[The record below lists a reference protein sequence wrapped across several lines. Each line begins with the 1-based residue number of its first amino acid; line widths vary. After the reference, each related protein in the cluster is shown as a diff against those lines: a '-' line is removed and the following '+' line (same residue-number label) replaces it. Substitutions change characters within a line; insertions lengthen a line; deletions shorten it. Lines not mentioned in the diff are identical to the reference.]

1 MNNTTHILI
10 VDDDQGIR
18 ELLCDFLQQHGFEVY
33 AAKNGDQ
40 MRANLKAHPID
51 LIILDIMMPGDDGMT
66 LCKAVRQT
74 SQIPIIMLTAV
85 TEDIEHILALEIG
98 ADDFITK
105 PFNPRTLLA
114 RIKAVLRR
122 AQGEQ
127 DVSTEEEE
135 TKGRHYRFSGWLLD
149 TTTRRL
155 TSPDELEISLSS
167 GEYALLQIFVD
178 HPEHVL
184 SRDFL
189 LDTTKHRAAS
199 PYDRSIDIQISRL
212 RQKIETD
219 PKNPQLIKTVRG
231 GGYVLAS
238 TVLRS

>member
-1 MNNTTHILI
+1 MNHSTHILI

-18 ELLCDFLQQHGFEVY
+18 ELLCEFLQQHGFEVHV
-33 AAKNGDQ
+33 AKNGDQ
-40 MRANLKAHPID
+40 MRANLNAHPID
-51 LIILDIMMPGDDGMT
+51 LIILDIMMPGEDGMT
-66 LCKAVRQT
+66 LCKAVRQS
-74 SQIPIIMLTAV
+74 SQVPIIMLTAV

-98 ADDFITK
+98 ADDFINK

-122 AQGEQ
+122 AQGEPGAEHE
-127 DVSTEEEE
+127 DDHNHKS
-135 TKGRHYRFSGWLLD
+135 YSFAGWTFD
-149 TTTRRL
+149 AITRRL
-155 TSPDELEISLSS
+155 ISPDQLDISLSS
-167 GEYALLQIFVD
+167 GEFSLLQTFLD

-189 LDTTKHRAAS
+189 LDTTKHREAS

-212 RQKIETD
+212 RQKIEAD

-231 GGYVLAS
+231 GGYVLAAS
-238 TVLRS
+238 VKRS